1 MDQLEVE
8 KLGIPTVTV
17 ATSAFIDLARSTMS
31 GYGAPD
37 MAFVIVP
44 HPMGGIKLE
53 EIQAKAD
60 AAFEDIIA
68 AATQWQPSSLEAP
81 PAKPPYPAETFTF
94 SGTLEDVTALYYK
107 NGWTDG
113 LPIVPPTPER
123 VEEMLRGTSH
133 APDEVIGLVPPRMG
147 VLTVELAAVHAVM
160 AGAKPEYMPVLL
172 AAMEAL
178 LDPAHEFRAATTTT
192 NPCAP
197 LIVVNGPIREE
208 LGIQSGT
215 GALAPSPYSEPNAT
229 IGRAVNLIADVVGG
243 SKPPSPDKTTLG
255 FPGSYTMVLGEN
267 EEANPW
273 EPLSAQM
280 GEKAGANTVTVFE
293 VRSFVNYNLH
303 NPNTAEGLLHPIAR
317 TIGPVAGLAENGIEC
332 MEDARKLLVLSPEH
346 AATIHGDGWTL
357 EQVKQYLFENTYVS
371 MEDYL
376 IRNNGTPP
384 DCRADQDPLKVTSKP
399 EDFLV
404 IVAGGEGKHSVYL
417 ETTRYVPVMKSVD
430 AWR

>member
-1 MDQLEVE
+1 ME

-37 MAFVIVP
+37 MAFVVVP

-60 AAFEDIIA
+60 AAFDDIVA

-81 PAKPPYPAETFTF
+81 PAKPPYPAETFTLT
-94 SGTLEDVTALYYK
+94 GTLDDVIAFYYK

-123 VEEMLRGTSH
+123 VAEMLSGTSH
-133 APDEVIGLVPPRMG
+133 KPDEVIGLVPPRMG
-147 VLTVELAAVHAVM
+147 VLTVELVAVHAVM
-160 AGAKPEYMPVLL
+160 AGAKPQYMPVLL

-197 LIVVNGPIREE
+197 ILVVNGPVRDD
-208 LGIQSGT
+208 LGIQYGT

-229 IGRAVNLIADVVGG
+229 IGRALNLIADVIGG
-243 SKPPSPDKTTLG
+243 SKAPSPDKSTLG

-273 EPLSAQM
+273 HVPLNVQM
-280 GEKAGANTVTVFE
+280 GWPAGSNTVGVFE
-293 VRSFVNYNLH
+293 VRSFVNFNLH
-303 NPNTAEGLLHPIAR
+303 NPNTAEGLLHPMAR
-317 TIGPVAGLAENGIEC
+317 TIGLVAGLAENGIEC
-332 MEDARKLLVLSPEH
+332 GEDARKLLVLSPEH

-357 EQVKQYLFENTYVS
+357 DQVKQYLFENSYVS
-371 MEDYL
+371 MSDYL
-376 IRNNGTPP
+376 IRNNGKAPR
-384 DCRADQDPLKVTSKP
+384 CRADQDPLTVTSRP

-417 ETTRYVPVMKSVD
+417 ETTRYVPVVKSID